1 MQIFAT
7 TLFIIFFFLVSV
19 VNCSEKNCLNQYEKC
34 SLWMVWPRGSPGLK
48 AGTMALPKE
57 LILYDKN
64 CAVLETKME
73 QPEKKGP
80 IMIKSS
86 LPDLLTITGE
96 DATRIEKK
104 PMFTYGNNKEGKDH
118 CGAGSGDDWYD
129 WVCTFSC

>member
-7 TLFIIFFFLVSV
+7 TLFTIFSLLVSV
-19 VNCSEKNCLNQYEKC
+19 VNGSAKNCLNQHEKC
-34 SLWMVWPRGSPGLK
+34 ILWMVWSAGSPGLK

-64 CAVLETKME
+64 CAVLETKIE

-86 LPDLLTITGE
+86 LPGLLTITGE

-104 PMFTYGNNKEGKDH
+104 PMFTHGKCWHPSPGNVD
-118 CGAGSGDDWYD
+118 
-129 WVCTFSC
+129 